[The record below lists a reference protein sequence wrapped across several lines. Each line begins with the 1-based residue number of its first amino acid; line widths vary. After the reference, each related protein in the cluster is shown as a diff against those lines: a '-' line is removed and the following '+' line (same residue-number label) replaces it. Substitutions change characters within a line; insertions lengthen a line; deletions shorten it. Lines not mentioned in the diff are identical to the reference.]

1 MKKGELTAFEAGLKF
16 PCKPIL
22 VVSNR
27 KGILLTV
34 KIAAAVGYCV
44 LHDVSSA
51 KLELYFEWNII
62 HAFPVS
68 FRSL

>member
-1 MKKGELTAFEAGLKF
+1 MRNISMQILLTSKLAFFIRCLMKKGELTAFEAGLKF

-34 KIAAAVGYCV
+34 KIAAAVGYC
-44 LHDVSSA
+44 
-51 KLELYFEWNII
+51 YYTG
-62 HAFPVS
+62 
-68 FRSL
+68 

>member
-34 KIAAAVGYCV
+34 KIAATVVSYYYYTMSV
-44 LHDVSSA
+44 LSNFDSYILFLV
-51 KLELYFEWNII
+51 
-62 HAFPVS
+62 
-68 FRSL
+68 